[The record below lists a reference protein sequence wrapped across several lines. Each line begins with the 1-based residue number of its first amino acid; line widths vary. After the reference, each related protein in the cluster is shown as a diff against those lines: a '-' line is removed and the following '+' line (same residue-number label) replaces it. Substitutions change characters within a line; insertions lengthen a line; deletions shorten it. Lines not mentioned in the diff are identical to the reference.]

1 MTKLVKKFPENQKI
15 GRQITKAD
23 RLRIAK
29 KTGYSQRYL
38 REMLSGWRKLTDPV
52 KAEAVKILEERAE
65 LDRRL
70 AQLANAQDVGASKT
84 HREIISR

>member
-15 GRQITKAD
+15 GSQITKAN
-23 RLRIAK
+23 RLRIAA
-29 KTGYSQRYL
+29 KTGYSQRYI
-38 REMLSGWRKLTDPV
+38 REMLSGWCKMPDSV

-70 AQLANAQDVGASKT
+70 AQLANAQDNP
-84 HREIISR
+84 IINQ